1 MVTEEFDAGP
11 IVAQVAVPPPERGNF
26 ADHLHALVSAGEALV
41 QAVPAY
47 LAGQSKPVPQDLS
60 APQRHSYAL
69 SEMVIR
75 PSHCVAD
82 ILRIFQAVGPLHKLA
97 IEGLLPSVKA
107 DGFLMP
113 PRCSAI
119 AAAPGTLARH
129 RA

>member
-11 IVAQVAVPPPERGNF
+11 IVAQAPAVPPPERGKELR
-26 ADHLHALVSAGEALV
+26 LHALVSAGEALV
-41 QAVPAY
+41 QAVPAL

-82 ILRIFQAVGPLHKLA
+82 ILRIFQAVGPLREQSK
-97 IEGLLPSVKA
+97 G
-107 DGFLMP
+107 
-113 PRCSAI
+113 C
-119 AAAPGTLARH
+119 H
-129 RA
+129 R